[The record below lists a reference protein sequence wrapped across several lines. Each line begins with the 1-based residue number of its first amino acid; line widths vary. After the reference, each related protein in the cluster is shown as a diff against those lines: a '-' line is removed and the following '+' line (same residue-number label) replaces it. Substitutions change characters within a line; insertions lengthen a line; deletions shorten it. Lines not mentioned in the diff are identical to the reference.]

1 MTGSDLDRIVD
12 KLISLIEKNIVAWDR
27 VYNLL
32 DRLKDQNLIFSNNS
46 KDLIELLEK
55 KLEADEQFSKWLK
68 SVTTWLGFMAAI
80 ITTGA
85 IILKIFIK

>member
-1 MTGSDLDRIVD
+1 MTGSDLDRIID

-32 DRLKDQNLIFSNNS
+32 DRLKEQNVIFSNNS
-46 KDLIELLEK
+46 KDLMELLEK
-55 KLEADEQFSKWLK
+55 KLEADEKFSKWLK
-68 SVTTWLGFMAAI
+68 SITKWLGFITAI
-80 ITTGA
+80 ITTMA